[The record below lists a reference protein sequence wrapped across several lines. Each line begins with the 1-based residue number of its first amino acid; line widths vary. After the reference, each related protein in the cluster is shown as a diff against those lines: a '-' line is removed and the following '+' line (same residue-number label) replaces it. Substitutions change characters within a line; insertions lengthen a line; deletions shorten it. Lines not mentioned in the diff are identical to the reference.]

1 MKVSNNSICKY
12 NRRKNAW
19 SEL

>member
-1 MKVSNNSICKY
+1 MKVSNNSICKS